1 MFYLDKTL
9 IFASGGSL
17 GTLWGPTCTSRNYS
31 KYAAK
36 VDVESPSAPQ
46 WAASERTSTSRNYRK
61 YRTKWPL
68 EPAVYALYAVYPAYK
83 RPVRYRRSK

>member
-1 MFYLDKTL
+1 MFYLDKTI

-36 VDVESPSAPQ
+36 LDVESPSAPQ

-61 YRTKWPL
+61 YRTINDLWSL
-68 EPAVYALYAVYPAYK
+68 QYMHYMQYIQHISTL
-83 RPVRYRRSK
+83 